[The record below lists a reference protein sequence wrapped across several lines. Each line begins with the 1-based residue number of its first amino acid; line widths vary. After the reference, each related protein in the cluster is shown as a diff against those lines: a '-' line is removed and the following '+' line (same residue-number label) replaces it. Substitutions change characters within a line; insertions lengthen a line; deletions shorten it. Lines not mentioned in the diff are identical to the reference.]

1 MVSQKVPFPLP
12 LWEGIKGRGSELKN
26 TAVKT
31 ATMKYWQESAVR
43 YNKAHQ
49 SEREHISWK
58 EFFATLL
65 GPAAGLEV
73 LDVGTGTGVVALALA
88 AAGHK
93 VTALDLTA
101 EMLEKAKANAV
112 RRDLSVDFKIGDAE
126 KLPFESNT
134 FDVVTNKW
142 LLWTLPDPEKAISEW
157 QRVLKPGGR
166 LIIIDGN
173 WWDFRKSWAKRAW
186 YHFLSM
192 PLILITERRYA
203 WNSYGHLVQH
213 LPMISKKRPE
223 ADVEMLERLGFT
235 GVEIKTVPIPIAQTF
250 IRQLKYGYQ
259 GGQFLVKGVRE

>member
-1 MVSQKVPFPLP
+1 MES
-12 LWEGIKGRGSELKN
+12 

-31 ATMKYWQESAVR
+31 VVREYWKESAER
-43 YNKAHQ
+43 YDKFHQ
-49 SEREHISWK
+49 SEREHASWK
-58 EFFATLL
+58 ELLRMVL
-65 GPAAGLEV
+65 GPAGGLKV
-73 LDVGTGTGVVALALA
+73 LDVGTGTGVIALALA
-88 AAGHK
+88 AAGQR

-101 EMLEKAKANAV
+101 EMVEKAKANAE
-112 RRDLSVDFKIGDAE
+112 RRGLAVDFRIGDAE